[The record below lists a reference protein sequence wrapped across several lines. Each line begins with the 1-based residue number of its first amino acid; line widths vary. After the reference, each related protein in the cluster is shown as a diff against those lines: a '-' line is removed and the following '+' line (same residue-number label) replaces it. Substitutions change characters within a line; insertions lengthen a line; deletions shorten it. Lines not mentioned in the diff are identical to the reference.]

1 MPALESRPED
11 RRFGKIDGEK
21 TMVKSITEGRPALFE
36 LRVASSTDVNML
48 ATSLS
53 KNIEEGKS
61 VSLSCIGLQPLSQA
75 VKAVAVANGFV
86 APQGFVFVLLPSF
99 SVTKFPDR
107 ETGEMV
113 ERTAIKFTLV
123 KYWIGSDG

>member
-1 MPALESRPED
+1 MV
-11 RRFGKIDGEK
+11 K
-21 TMVKSITEGRPALFE
+21 TMLKTIVDGRPALFE
-36 LRVASSTDVNML
+36 LRVASTTDVNLL
-48 ATSLS
+48 ATSLT
-53 KNIEEGKS
+53 KNVEEGKS

-75 VKAVAVANGFV
+75 VKAVAVGNGFT
-86 APQGFVFVLLPSF
+86 APHGFVFVMMPSF

-107 ETGEMV
+107 ETGEVV